1 MSVGSSLGRLL
12 IPVAVASTF
21 ALARRYVPAA
31 PSSAISSR
39 RQSAFSRL
47 QWVVGAVVL
56 LVGIVLGFMTY
67 EALVWANR
75 SLALRGGSTT
85 FVLLPSKWI
94 WFFLPLL
101 GAISLAWE
109 LTLRLWSRWADS
121 RQVRAYENWSNAK
134 AGFDGRRVLRILAM
148 VIVLPIG
155 IATVLAIPIHTCIDE
170 RGISIGHFGTLR
182 TTTHAF
188 SEVSSVTT
196 TDGLRLRDGSLQKGP
211 AIVLDFS
218 DGTRWSSASNRDPER
233 SVNGAL
239 LAFIQQKTH
248 LRIKHIEA
256 FPFGAA

>member
-1 MSVGSSLGRLL
+1 MSVGTNLGRLL
-12 IPVAVASTF
+12 VPIAVASTF
-21 ALARRYVPAA
+21 ALARRYVPVA
-31 PSSAISSR
+31 PGSAISAR
-39 RQSAFSRL
+39 RQSAFPRL
-47 QWVVGAVVL
+47 QWVVGAVTL
-56 LVGIVLGFMTY
+56 LVAIVLGFITY

-75 SLALRGGSTT
+75 SLALHEGSSA

-94 WFFLPLL
+94 WFFLPLF
-101 GAISLAWE
+101 GGISLAWE
-109 LTLRLWSRWADS
+109 LTLRLWAMWGDS

-134 AGFDGRRVLRILAM
+134 AGFDATRVLWILAM
-148 VIVLPIG
+148 VVVLPIG
-155 IATVLAIPIHTCIDE
+155 IATLLAIPIHTCINE

-196 TDGLRLRDGSLQKGP
+196 TDSLRLRDGSLQKSP

-233 SVNGAL
+233 SLNGAL
-239 LAFIQQKTH
+239 LSFIQQKTH
-248 LRIKHIEA
+248 LRIKHLEA